1 MSRREDAPVEFEVSI
16 GAFPSWAAE
25 ALEEGAFAPAPE
37 EDELQI
43 EGEEGEDP
51 VLAFRRTLG
60 MFATGVTVITTTT
73 ADQVH
78 GMTANAFMSV
88 SLRPPLVLISVD
100 NRARM
105 HGMLH
110 EGKRLGISVLSEEQ
124 ESLSDRFAGRD
135 VESAPETTFEVVHET
150 PIVDGAIANLVAR
163 VVRSY
168 WGGDHSLFL
177 ARVEYARYGEGSPL
191 LFHGGHYEVL
201 SSPEGSILGALEP
214 RARERLLAAG
224 EERFYGTGE
233 HVLRQGES
241 GVEAFVIL
249 AGSARVVRDGREIT
263 RMGPGEF
270 FGEISMLDGRMRTAD
285 VIADGSLRVT
295 ALSRETLRRALRSE
309 PELAWRLLEVLAAR
323 IRGS

>member
-1 MSRREDAPVEFEVSI
+1 MSRRDDAPVEFDVSI

-25 ALEEGAFAPAPE
+25 ALEAGAFEQPSAG
-37 EDELQI
+37 DELQI

-60 MFATGVTVITTTT
+60 MFATGVTVITTI
-73 ADQVH
+73 AAGQVH

-105 HGMLH
+105 HALLN
-110 EGKRLGISVLSEEQ
+110 EGKRFGISVLAEDQ
-124 ESLSDRFAGRD
+124 EGLSDRFAGRLKG
-135 VESAPETTFEVVHET
+135 EAAEASFEVVRET
-150 PIVDGAIANLVAR
+150 PLVEGALANLVAR
-163 VVRSY
+163 VARSY

-177 ARVEYARYGEGSPL
+177 GRVEYARYGQGSPL

-214 RARERLLAAG
+214 RGRERLLAAG
-224 EERFYGTGE
+224 EERFYGTRE
-233 HVLRQGES
+233 HVVRQGES
-241 GVEAFVIL
+241 GIESFVIL
-249 AGSARVVRDGREIT
+249 MGSAKVVRDGQDIARL
-263 RMGPGEF
+263 GPGEF
-270 FGEISMLDGRMRTAD
+270 FGEVSMLDGRARTAD
-285 VIADGSLRVT
+285 VVADGSLRVI
-295 ALSRETLRRALRSE
+295 ALSRETLRAALRSE
-309 PELAWRLLEVLAAR
+309 PELGWRLLEVLAAR